1 MNIHNRK
8 ELKEEIDKLSN
19 LSNATE
25 DVMLDHIASI
35 RRFLNPVI
43 QINKLLSVTAERKPQ
58 RFLNLLDDAVDATAY
73 AVSDKIYSGDNDTFF
88 GRTISG
94 ITQKSIY
101 TLFDRNREKIKSLSV
116 TIVKK
121 IFSSL
126 S

>member
-1 MNIHNRK
+1 MNISNRK

-25 DVMLDHIASI
+25 DVMLEHIAHLK
-35 RRFLNPVI
+35 RFLNPVI
-43 QINKLLSVTAERKPQ
+43 HLNKLLMVTVERKPH
-58 RFLNLLDDAVDATAY
+58 RFLNLVDDAVDVAAY
-73 AVSDKIYSGDNDTFF
+73 AVSNKIYSGDNDTFL

-101 TLFDRNREKIKSLSV
+101 TLFDHNREKIKLLSV